1 MRPFP
6 KEPILAKA
14 DGSRTAHL
22 QPVIDFL
29 KAQGNE
35 PATGDVFEYNRDGL
49 GVYGFTQ
56 PLDIAALRARFDF
69 PPSISLSGEGL
80 HDSRNFVRIAQ
91 DFGLQP
97 VRPLSFEL

>member
-1 MRPFP
+1 MNLPT
-6 KEPILAKA
+6 KEPISDKA

-35 PATGDVFEYNRDGL
+35 PATGDAFEYNRDGL
-49 GVYGFTQ
+49 GTYGFAQ
-56 PLDIAALRARFDF
+56 PLDVDLLQQRFDF
-69 PPSISLSGEGL
+69 PPSIHLSSAGL

-91 DFGLQP
+91 DFGPQP
-97 VRPLSFEL
+97 VRPLSFEF

>member
-1 MRPFP
+1 MNLPT
-6 KEPILAKA
+6 KEPISDKA

-35 PATGDVFEYNRDGL
+35 PATGDAFYYNRDGY

-56 PLDIAALRARFDF
+56 PLDMDALRARFDF
-69 PPSISLSGEGL
+69 PASIVAGQSGVY
-80 HDSRNFVRIAQ
+80 DTRNFVSIAQ
-91 DFGLQP
+91 DFGTQP